1 MHQQFFEQLKF
12 RLSQALPGG
21 VAQQKMASTLR
32 SALHLPAGPNENTR
46 ISAILILFYPI
57 ENLIHI
63 PMIVRPVYKGVH
75 SGQVGFPGGRVEE
88 GDKDLVDTALREAR
102 EEIGII
108 PHTIEVL
115 GMLSTLYIPASNY
128 LVHPVVGTTAFRPDF
143 KPDAYEVDKLLE
155 VPLDELQD
163 ITRIG
168 TKQMV
173 VRDHI
178 TIQAPYYDLQGQ
190 TVWGATA
197 MIISELNTILEEITQ
212 K

>member
-1 MHQQFFEQLKF
+1 MHQLFFEQLKF
-12 RLSQALPGG
+12 RLSQALPGEQ
-21 VAQQKMASTLR
+21 AQQKMASSIRSTLR
-32 SALHLPAGPNENTR
+32 LPAQPNENTR
-46 ISAILILFYPI
+46 ISAVLILFYPLD
-57 ENLIHI
+57 NLIHI
-63 PMIVRPVYKGVH
+63 PMIVRPVYTGVH

-88 GDKDLVDTALREAR
+88 GDKDLIETALREAQ

-108 PHTIEVL
+108 PHTIEIL
-115 GMLSTLYIPASNY
+115 GMLSALYIPASNY
-128 LVHPVVGTTAFRPDF
+128 LVHPVVGTISFRPDF

-168 TKQMV
+168 TKEIV

-197 MIISELNTILEEITQ
+197 MIISELNTILEEISQ